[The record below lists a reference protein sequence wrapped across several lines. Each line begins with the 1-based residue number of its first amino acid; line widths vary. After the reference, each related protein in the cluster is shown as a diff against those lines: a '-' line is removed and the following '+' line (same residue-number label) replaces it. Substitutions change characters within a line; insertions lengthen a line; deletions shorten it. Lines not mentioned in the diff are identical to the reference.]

1 MWTVKGRRVM
11 RACAL
16 VLLASVV
23 SVALLLLHDPEE
35 PVLAA
40 HHIAEISEVMS
51 GFAGDS
57 DVQFVEVDQLA
68 SYQSFVTNTRLTAFN
83 PDGSLAGVLLD
94 PVGGDVSLTG
104 DKWIMGTAAFE
115 TASGI
120 NADFVFSPGIL
131 PAAGMV
137 CWGAPDVSAP
147 LPNTWAASD
156 PANYV
161 DCVSYGG
168 AAFTGTNPMSPNPA
182 GSGAGDGTLSL
193 TRSTSSTGKITN
205 PWRNS
210 DDDLDFK
217 LAVPS
222 PTNDAG
228 QVGSLDPSPNTPT
241 PTPTVTPTVP
251 SGGPEM
257 RLSIV
262 SGGFCELLAPSN
274 CHVRLGDQFIVSVD
288 AAVVPASGYVH
299 TQGWI
304 SYGDDLGDQT
314 ASGTIKDAS
323 TVWPDCDPNAYL
335 AFTTDESGNANEDSY
350 FAGCVTDLIE
360 PQNNLSFYHGSL
372 FTITLTCTNSF
383 SVNVIDLIAYDVLP
397 AGISG
402 TRYVDDEFNTVVPK
416 VAPITVTC
424 QHIKKQAGSSD
435 TDGDGCTDAQESGI
449 DETLGGL
456 RRYDVPWDYYDVNA
470 DQIIDLTN
478 DVLGVIQHY
487 APTGNEPEY
496 EVTFD
501 RGPSTGPNPWNM
513 TAPDGVID
521 LTNDILGVIKQYQHN
536 C

>member
-1 MWTVKGRRVM
+1 MWTVKRRRVM
-11 RACAL
+11 RACVL
-16 VLLASVV
+16 VLLASVA

-68 SYQSFVTNTRLTAFN
+68 SYQNFVTNTRLTAFN

-156 PANYV
+156 PNNYV

-168 AAFTGTNPMSPNPA
+168 AAFTGTNSMSPNPA

-228 QVGSLDPSPNTPT
+228 QVGSLDPP
-241 PTPTVTPTVP
+241 
-251 SGGPEM
+251 
-257 RLSIV
+257 
-262 SGGFCELLAPSN
+262 
-274 CHVRLGDQFIVSVD
+274 
-288 AAVVPASGYVH
+288 
-299 TQGWI
+299 
-304 SYGDDLGDQT
+304 
-314 ASGTIKDAS
+314 K
-323 TVWPDCDPNAYL
+323 DPN
-335 AFTTDESGNANEDSY
+335 G
-350 FAGCVTDLIE
+350 
-360 PQNNLSFYHGSL
+360 
-372 FTITLTCTNSF
+372 
-383 SVNVIDLIAYDVLP
+383 
-397 AGISG
+397 
-402 TRYVDDEFNTVVPK
+402 
-416 VAPITVTC
+416 
-424 QHIKKQAGSSD
+424 D
-435 TDGDGCTDAQESGI
+435 TDGDKIVNSLDPDDDNDGCTDVKENGK
-449 DETLGGL
+449 DPKLGGL
-456 RRYDVPWDYYDVNA
+456 RNPHNPHDFYDVLGGGGGPP
-470 DQIIDLTN
+470 DQFIDLTN
-478 DVLGVIQHY
+478 DIFGVILHY
-487 APTGNEPEY
+487 APTGTEPEY
-496 EVTFD
+496 DVAFD
-501 RGPSTGPNPWNM
+501 RGPTAGPNVWNM

-521 LTNDILGVIKQYQHN
+521 LTNDILGVIQQYFHSCQ
-536 C
+536 